1 MGSLGLSTPWSDLA
15 ELTNTWELLSALQ
28 GTVAQIW
35 NARWSTVGSVTW
47 GVFVLETRGRRNK
60 CMLVRVEFEMQFS
73 GS

>member
-1 MGSLGLSTPWSDLA
+1 M
-15 ELTNTWELLSALQ
+15 
-28 GTVAQIW
+28 
-35 NARWSTVGSVTW
+35 GSVTW